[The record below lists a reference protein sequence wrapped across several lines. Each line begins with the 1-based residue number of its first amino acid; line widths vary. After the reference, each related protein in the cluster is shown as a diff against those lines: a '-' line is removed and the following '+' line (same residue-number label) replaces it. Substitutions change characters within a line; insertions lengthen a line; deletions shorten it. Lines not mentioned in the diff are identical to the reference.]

1 MALDGIRMPD
11 GCYADGTWE
20 LSVHVTDLGRDVTLR
35 VTGEIHI
42 GGVMLRLVEKL
53 DVKKDWSDHALWWEK
68 KKTWLLKTH
77 WTLDKYGIQADA
89 KLQFTP
95 QHKLLRLQLPNMK
108 YVKVKVNFSD
118 RVFKAVSD
126 ICKTFNIRHPEELSL
141 LRKPRDPSKKKKKK
155 LDDQCE
161 DDTFELEGPLITP
174 GSGTDILYIGPVK
187 EEPRERRETGRTSS
201 TAFSHCKKT
210 NREGFP
216 CTSSGFARSRRGR
229 EQAGLG
235 PSANSRLLF
244 PSLVGNI
251 YSSPGLYSKTMTPT
265 YDAHDGSPLSP
276 TSAWFG
282 DSALSEGNPGIL
294 AVSQPVTS
302 PESLAK
308 MYKPQTL
315 LDKAKINQGWLDSSR
330 SLMEQEVK
338 ENEALLLRFKYYS
351 FFDLN
356 PKLYEQSKWA
366 ILLEEIECT
375 EEEMMMFAAL
385 QYHIN
390 KLSIMSSENH
400 LNHSDKDVDEVD
412 AALSDLEITLEGGK
426 TSTILGD
433 ITSIPELADYVKV
446 FKPKKLTLKG
456 YKPYWCTFKDTSI
469 SCYKSKEESNGTP
482 AHQMNL
488 RGCEVTPDV
497 NISGQKFNIK
507 LLIPVAEGMNEIW
520 LRCDNETQY
529 ASWMAACRLASKGK
543 TMADSSYGME
553 VQNILSFLKMQ
564 HLNPDPQLIP
574 EQINT
579 DINPECLVSPRYL
592 KKYKNKQVG
601 TAGGLA
607 GLDAHPGVGWCL
619 TRRGLDVLDVLT
631 HWDARGG
638 TEGCGLDPAPGDGTQ
653 HRDSAMCCVKCTDTA
668 GNLQLEIHLKLV
680 DVYFKHILGMI
691 TARILEAHQNVAQ
704 MSLIE
709 AKMRFIQA
717 WQSLPEFG
725 ITHFNARF
733 QGGKKDELIGIAY
746 NRLIRM
752 DAGTGDAVKTWRFSN
767 MKQWNVNWEIK
778 MVTVE
783 FADEVRVSFIC
794 TEVDCKV
801 VHEFIGGYIFLS
813 TRAKDQNESL
823 DEEMFYK
830 LTSGWV

>member
-1 MALDGIRMPD
+1 MRLHPYGSGVHIHYFNERYHVTTEQRKSCGTRRPWDSARSNCNDGNQGKHRVTKRGPALSYPMWFTLVTGIVGRWRADGNQGKHRVTKRGPALSYLMFTLVTSKDIAESISDTRRNFHFFGNREIQQRKKRKIEDEDNQTEENILELDG
-11 GCYADGTWE
+11 
-20 LSVHVTDLGRDVTLR
+20 
-35 VTGEIHI
+35 
-42 GGVMLRLVEKL
+42 
-53 DVKKDWSDHALWWEK
+53 
-68 KKTWLLKTH
+68 
-77 WTLDKYGIQADA
+77 
-89 KLQFTP
+89 
-95 QHKLLRLQLPNMK
+95 
-108 YVKVKVNFSD
+108 
-118 RVFKAVSD
+118 
-126 ICKTFNIRHPEELSL
+126 
-141 LRKPRDPSKKKKKK
+141 
-155 LDDQCE
+155 
-161 DDTFELEGPLITP
+161 PLTP
-174 GSGTDILYIGPVK
+174 G
-187 EEPRERRETGRTSS
+187 TGS
-201 TAFSHCKKT
+201 
-210 NREGFP
+210 
-216 CTSSGFARSRRGR
+216 
-229 EQAGLG
+229 
-235 PSANSRLLF
+235 
-244 PSLVGNI
+244 I

-265 YDAHDGSPLSP
+265 YDSRDGSPLSP

-294 AVSQPVTS
+294 AVSQPITS
-302 PESLAK
+302 PDILAK
-308 MYKPQTL
+308 LYKPQTL

-330 SLMEQEVK
+330 SLMEQDVK
-338 ENEALLLRFKYYS
+338 ENEALLLRFKYHS

-356 PKLYEQSKWA
+356 PKYDAIRINQLFEQAKWS

-390 KLSIMSSENH
+390 KLSMMSSENH
-400 LNHSDKDVDEVD
+400 YNNSDKEVDEVD

-433 ITSIPELADYVKV
+433 ITCIPELTDNLKI

-469 SCYKSKEESNGTP
+469 SCYKSKEEANGTP

-497 NISGQKFNIK
+497 NISGQKFIIK

-520 LRCDNETQY
+520 LRCDNEKQY
-529 ASWMAACRLASKGK
+529 AHWMAACRLASKGK
-543 TMADSSYGME
+543 TMADSSYNLE

-564 HLNPDPQLIP
+564 HLNPDPQFIP
-574 EQINT
+574 DQVNS
-579 DINPECLVSPRYL
+579 DINPECVVSPRYL
-592 KKYKNKQVG
+592 KKYKNKQ
-601 TAGGLA
+601 
-607 GLDAHPGVGWCL
+607 
-619 TRRGLDVLDVLT
+619 
-631 HWDARGG
+631 
-638 TEGCGLDPAPGDGTQ
+638 
-653 HRDSAMCCVKCTDTA
+653 
-668 GNLQLEIHLKLV
+668 
-680 DVYFKHILGMI
+680 I

-725 ITHFNARF
+725 ITHFLARF
-733 QGGKKDELIGIAY
+733 QGGKKEELIGIAY

-752 DAGTGDAVKTWRFSN
+752 DANTGDAIKTWRFSN

-783 FADEVRVSFIC
+783 FADEMRLSFIC

-823 DEEMFYK
+823 DEEMFFK
-830 LTSGWV
+830 LTSGWYAA

>member
-20 LSVHVTDLGRDVTLR
+20 LSVHVTDLSRDVTLR
-35 VTGEIHI
+35 VTGEVHI
-42 GGVMLRLVEKL
+42 GGVMLKLVEKL
-53 DVKKDWSDHALWWEK
+53 D
-68 KKTWLLKTH
+68 
-77 WTLDKYGIQADA
+77 
-89 KLQFTP
+89 
-95 QHKLLRLQLPNMK
+95 
-108 YVKVKVNFSD
+108 
-118 RVFKAVSD
+118 
-126 ICKTFNIRHPEELSL
+126 IRHPEELSL
-141 LRKPRDPSKKKKKK
+141 LKKPRDPTKKKKKK
-155 LDDQCE
+155 LDDQSE
-161 DDTFELEGPLITP
+161 DEALELEGPLITP
-174 GSGTDILYIGPVK
+174 GSGTDVLYIGPLK
-187 EEPRERRETGRTSS
+187 GS
-201 TAFSHCKKT
+201 
-210 NREGFP
+210 
-216 CTSSGFARSRRGR
+216 
-229 EQAGLG
+229 
-235 PSANSRLLF
+235 
-244 PSLVGNI
+244 I

-294 AVSQPVTS
+294 AVSQPITS
-302 PESLAK
+302 PEILAK
-308 MYKPQTL
+308 MFKPQAL

-330 SLMEQEVK
+330 SLMEQDVK

-356 PKLYEQSKWA
+356 PKYDAIRINQLYEQAKWA

-390 KLSIMSSENH
+390 KLSIMTSENH
-400 LNHSDKDVDEVD
+400 LNNSDKEVDEVD

-433 ITSIPELADYVKV
+433 ITSIPELADYIKV

-456 YKPYWCTFKDTSI
+456 YKQYWCTFKDTSI
-469 SCYKSKEESNGTP
+469 SCYKSKEESTGTP

-520 LRCDNETQY
+520 LRCDNEKQY
-529 ASWMAACRLASKGK
+529 AHWMAACRLASKGK
-543 TMADSSYGME
+543 TMADSSYNLE

-574 EQINT
+574 EQITT

-592 KKYKNKQVG
+592 KKYKNKQEKG
-601 TAGGLA
+601 CKKQM
-607 GLDAHPGVGWCL
+607 PGYI
-619 TRRGLDVLDVLT
+619 
-631 HWDARGG
+631 
-638 TEGCGLDPAPGDGTQ
+638 
-653 HRDSAMCCVKCTDTA
+653 RD
-668 GNLQLEIHLKLV
+668 L
-680 DVYFKHILGMI
+680 I

-725 ITHFNARF
+725 ITHFIARF
-733 QGGKKDELIGIAY
+733 QGGKKEELIGIAY

-752 DAGTGDAVKTWRFSN
+752 DASTGDAIKTWRFSN

-783 FADEVRVSFIC
+783 FADEVRLSFIC

>member
-20 LSVHVTDLGRDVTLR
+20 LKMHVTDLHRDVSLR

-42 GGVMLRLVEKL
+42 GGVMLKLVEKL
-53 DVKKDWSDHALWWEK
+53 GAATLGYSSIRNYVSRLCNCCVPCTDVKKDWSDHALWWEK

-89 KLQFTP
+89 RLLFTP

-108 YVKVKVNFSD
+108 HMKVKVNFSD

-141 LRKPRDPSKKKKKK
+141 LRKPRDSKKKKKK
-155 LDDQCE
+155 LE
-161 DDTFELEGPLITP
+161 ETEEEALELEGPLLTP
-174 GSGTDILYIGPVK
+174 GSGSEVIYIGPVK
-187 EEPRERRETGRTSS
+187 GS
-201 TAFSHCKKT
+201 
-210 NREGFP
+210 
-216 CTSSGFARSRRGR
+216 
-229 EQAGLG
+229 
-235 PSANSRLLF
+235 
-244 PSLVGNI
+244 I

-265 YDAHDGSPLSP
+265 YDSRDGSPLSP

-282 DSALSEGNPGIL
+282 DSPLSEGNPSIL
-294 AVSQPVTS
+294 AVSQPISS
-302 PESLAK
+302 PDILVK
-308 MYKPQTL
+308 LYKPQSF

-330 SLMEQEVK
+330 SLMEQDVK
-338 ENEALLLRFKYYS
+338 ENDVLLLRFKYHS

-356 PKLYEQSKWA
+356 PKYDAIRVNQLYEQAKWA

-390 KLSIMSSENH
+390 KLSIMSSDNH
-400 LNHSDKDVDEVD
+400 MNNSEKEVDEVD

-426 TSTILGD
+426 TSNTLVLMSKMFYSTLVLGD
-433 ITSIPELADYVKV
+433 ITSIPELADYIKV

-456 YKPYWCTFKDTSI
+456 YKQYWCTFKDITI
-469 SCYKSKEESNGTP
+469 SCYKSREEAHGTP

-488 RGCEVTPDV
+488 RGKSIPDTFSGSSNFLQFPFVGCEVTPDV

-507 LLIPVAEGMNEIW
+507 LLIPVADGMNEIW
-520 LRCDNETQY
+520 LRCDTAKIPYHHITVTWGGKKEKQY
-529 ASWMAACRLASKGK
+529 AHWMAACRLASKGK
-543 TMADSSYGME
+543 TMADSSYNLE

-564 HLNPDPQLIP
+564 HMNPDPQFIAEP
-574 EQINT
+574 INT
-579 DINPECLVSPRYL
+579 DVNPECLVSPRYL
-592 KKYKNKQVG
+592 KKYKNKQ
-601 TAGGLA
+601 
-607 GLDAHPGVGWCL
+607 PGYV
-619 TRRGLDVLDVLT
+619 
-631 HWDARGG
+631 
-638 TEGCGLDPAPGDGTQ
+638 
-653 HRDSAMCCVKCTDTA
+653 RD
-668 GNLQLEIHLKLV
+668 L
-680 DVYFKHILGMI
+680 I

-725 ITHFNARF
+725 ITHFLARF
-733 QGGKKDELIGIAY
+733 HGGKKDELIGITY

-752 DAGTGDAVKTWRFSN
+752 DASTGDAIKTWRFSN

-783 FADEVRVSFIC
+783 FADEPSLSFVC
-794 TEVDCKV
+794 AEVDCKV

>member
-20 LSVHVTDLGRDVTLR
+20 LKMHVTDLNRDVSLR

-42 GGVMLRLVEKL
+42 GGVMLKLVEKL

-89 KLQFTP
+89 RLLFTP

-108 YVKVKVNFSD
+108 HMRVKVNFSD

-141 LRKPRDPSKKKKKK
+141 LRKPRDPKKKKKK
-155 LDDQCE
+155 LE
-161 DDTFELEGPLITP
+161 EAEEEALELEGPLLTP
-174 GSGTDILYIGPVK
+174 GSG
-187 EEPRERRETGRTSS
+187 S
-201 TAFSHCKKT
+201 
-210 NREGFP
+210 
-216 CTSSGFARSRRGR
+216 
-229 EQAGLG
+229 
-235 PSANSRLLF
+235 
-244 PSLVGNI
+244 I

-265 YDAHDGSPLSP
+265 YDSRDGSPLSP

-282 DSALSEGNPGIL
+282 DSPLSEGNPSIL
-294 AVSQPVTS
+294 AVSQPITS
-302 PESLAK
+302 PDILVK
-308 MYKPQTL
+308 MYKPQSL

-330 SLMEQEVK
+330 SLMEQDVK
-338 ENEALLLRFKYYS
+338 ENEVLLLRFKYHS

-356 PKLYEQSKWA
+356 PKYDAIRVNQLYEQAKWA

-400 LNHSDKDVDEVD
+400 MNNSEKEIDEVD

-426 TSTILGD
+426 TSNTLGD

-446 FKPKKLTLKG
+446 TARHRHCLFT
-456 YKPYWCTFKDTSI
+456 TSALHLI
-469 SCYKSKEESNGTP
+469 CCFST
-482 AHQMNL
+482 
-488 RGCEVTPDV
+488 GCEVTPDV

-507 LLIPVAEGMNEIW
+507 LLIPVADGMNEIW
-520 LRCDNETQY
+520 LRCDTEKQY
-529 ASWMAACRLASKGK
+529 AQWMAACRLASKGK
-543 TMADSSYGME
+543 TMADSSYSLE

-564 HLNPDPQLIP
+564 HMNPDPQIIEP
-574 EQINT
+574 ITT

-592 KKYKNKQVG
+592 KKYKNKQI
-601 TAGGLA
+601 
-607 GLDAHPGVGWCL
+607 
-619 TRRGLDVLDVLT
+619 
-631 HWDARGG
+631 
-638 TEGCGLDPAPGDGTQ
+638 
-653 HRDSAMCCVKCTDTA
+653 S
-668 GNLQLEIHLKLV
+668 
-680 DVYFKHILGMI
+680 
-691 TARILEAHQNVAQ
+691 ARILEAHQNVAQ

-725 ITHFNARF
+725 MTHFLAKF
-733 QGGKKDELIGIAY
+733 QGGKKDELIGITY

-752 DAGTGDAVKTWRFSN
+752 DAGTGDAIKTWRFSN

-783 FADEVRVSFIC
+783 FADEPSLAFIC
-794 TEVDCKV
+794 AEVDCKV

-830 LTSGWV
+830 LTSGWI

>member
-20 LSVHVTDLGRDVTLR
+20 LKMHVTDLKRDVSLR

-42 GGVMLRLVEKL
+42 GGVMLKLVEKL

-89 KLQFTP
+89 RLLFTP

-108 YVKVKVNFSD
+108 HMKVKVNFSD

-141 LRKPRDPSKKKKKK
+141 LRKPRDPKKKKKK
-155 LDDQCE
+155 LEEAEE
-161 DDTFELEGPLITP
+161 DDLELEGPLLTP
-174 GSGTDILYIGPVK
+174 GSG
-187 EEPRERRETGRTSS
+187 S
-201 TAFSHCKKT
+201 
-210 NREGFP
+210 
-216 CTSSGFARSRRGR
+216 
-229 EQAGLG
+229 
-235 PSANSRLLF
+235 
-244 PSLVGNI
+244 I

-265 YDAHDGSPLSP
+265 YDSRDGSPLSP
-276 TSAWFG
+276 TTAWFG
-282 DSALSEGNPGIL
+282 DSPLSEGNPSIL
-294 AVSQPVTS
+294 AVSQPISS
-302 PESLAK
+302 PDILVK
-308 MYKPQTL
+308 LYKPQSL

-330 SLMEQEVK
+330 SLMEQDVK
-338 ENEALLLRFKYYS
+338 ENEVLLLRFKYHS

-356 PKLYEQSKWA
+356 PKYDAIRVNQLYEQSKWA

-390 KLSIMSSENH
+390 KLSIMSSDHHMNNSE
-400 LNHSDKDVDEVD
+400 KEVDEVD

-426 TSTILGD
+426 TSNTLGD
-433 ITSIPELADYVKV
+433 ITSIPELADYSYMTPQGHIMGVN
-446 FKPKKLTLKG
+446 FDLFLRSSFWL
-456 YKPYWCTFKDTSI
+456 PYI
-469 SCYKSKEESNGTP
+469 
-482 AHQMNL
+482 
-488 RGCEVTPDV
+488 GCEVTPDV

-507 LLIPVAEGMNEIW
+507 LLIPVADGMNEIW
-520 LRCDNETQY
+520 LRCDMEKQY
-529 ASWMAACRLASKGK
+529 AHWMAACRLASKGK
-543 TMADSSYGME
+543 TMADSSYNLE

-564 HLNPDPQLIP
+564 HMNPDPQFIEP
-574 EQINT
+574 ITT

-592 KKYKNKQVG
+592 KKYKNKQI
-601 TAGGLA
+601 
-607 GLDAHPGVGWCL
+607 
-619 TRRGLDVLDVLT
+619 
-631 HWDARGG
+631 
-638 TEGCGLDPAPGDGTQ
+638 
-653 HRDSAMCCVKCTDTA
+653 S
-668 GNLQLEIHLKLV
+668 
-680 DVYFKHILGMI
+680 
-691 TARILEAHQNVAQ
+691 ARILEAHQNVAQ

-709 AKMRFIQA
+709 AKVRFIQA

-725 ITHFNARF
+725 MTHFLAKF
-733 QGGKKDELIGIAY
+733 QGGKREELIGITY
-746 NRLIRM
+746 NRMIRM
-752 DAGTGDAVKTWRFSN
+752 DASTGDAIKTWRFSN

-783 FADEVRVSFIC
+783 FADEPSLSFIC
-794 TEVDCKV
+794 AEVDCKV

>member
-1 MALDGIRMPD
+1 PTSGSL
-11 GCYADGTWE
+11 
-20 LSVHVTDLGRDVTLR
+20 LN
-35 VTGEIHI
+35 
-42 GGVMLRLVEKL
+42 
-53 DVKKDWSDHALWWEK
+53 VKKDWSDHALWWEK
-68 KKTWLLKTH
+68 KRTWLLKTH

-141 LRKPRDPSKKKKKK
+141 LKKPRDPTKKKKKK
-155 LDDQCE
+155 LDDQSE
-161 DDTFELEGPLITP
+161 DEALELEGPLITP
-174 GSGTDILYIGPVK
+174 GSG
-187 EEPRERRETGRTSS
+187 ETLWEYFINFALRCS
-201 TAFSHCKKT
+201 TAFV
-210 NREGFP
+210 NL
-216 CTSSGFARSRRGR
+216 SR
-229 EQAGLG
+229 
-235 PSANSRLLF
+235 
-244 PSLVGNI
+244 
-251 YSSPGLYSKTMTPT
+251 
-265 YDAHDGSPLSP
+265 
-276 TSAWFG
+276 
-282 DSALSEGNPGIL
+282 
-294 AVSQPVTS
+294 
-302 PESLAK
+302 
-308 MYKPQTL
+308 
-315 LDKAKINQGWLDSSR
+315 WLDSSR
-330 SLMEQEVK
+330 SLMEQDVK

-356 PKLYEQSKWA
+356 PKYDAIRINQLYEQAKWA

-390 KLSIMSSENH
+390 KLSIMTSENH
-400 LNHSDKDVDEVD
+400 LNNSDKEVDEVD

-433 ITSIPELADYVKV
+433 ITSIPELADYIKV

-456 YKPYWCTFKDTSI
+456 YKQYWCTFKDTSI
-469 SCYKSKEESNGTP
+469 SCYKSKEESSGTP

-520 LRCDNETQY
+520 LRCDNEKQY
-529 ASWMAACRLASKGK
+529 AHWMAACRLASKGK
-543 TMADSSYGME
+543 TMADSSYNLE

-574 EQINT
+574 EQITT

-592 KKYKNKQVG
+592 KKYKNKQ
-601 TAGGLA
+601 
-607 GLDAHPGVGWCL
+607 
-619 TRRGLDVLDVLT
+619 
-631 HWDARGG
+631 
-638 TEGCGLDPAPGDGTQ
+638 
-653 HRDSAMCCVKCTDTA
+653 
-668 GNLQLEIHLKLV
+668 
-680 DVYFKHILGMI
+680 I

-725 ITHFNARF
+725 ITHFIARF
-733 QGGKKDELIGIAY
+733 QGGKKEELIGIAY

-752 DAGTGDAVKTWRFSN
+752 DASTGDAIKTWRFSN

-783 FADEVRVSFIC
+783 FADEVRLSFIC

>member
-20 LSVHVTDLGRDVTLR
+20 LKMHVTDLNRDVSLR
-35 VTGEIHI
+35 VTGEIHV
-42 GGVMLRLVEKL
+42 GGVMLKLVEKL

-89 KLQFTP
+89 RLLFTP

-108 YVKVKVNFSD
+108 HMKVKVNFSD

-141 LRKPRDPSKKKKKK
+141 LRKPRDPKKKKKK
-155 LDDQCE
+155 LEEVEE
-161 DDTFELEGPLITP
+161 DDLELEGPLLTP
-174 GSGTDILYIGPVK
+174 GSGELFSSRQKSRGQLTDV
-187 EEPRERRETGRTSS
+187 E
-201 TAFSHCKKT
+201 
-210 NREGFP
+210 
-216 CTSSGFARSRRGR
+216 
-229 EQAGLG
+229 
-235 PSANSRLLF
+235 LF
-244 PSLVGNI
+244 FLMRHVFMI
-251 YSSPGLYSKTMTPT
+251 
-265 YDAHDGSPLSP
+265 HR
-276 TSAWFG
+276 
-282 DSALSEGNPGIL
+282 
-294 AVSQPVTS
+294 
-302 PESLAK
+302 
-308 MYKPQTL
+308 
-315 LDKAKINQGWLDSSR
+315 WLDSSR
-330 SLMEQEVK
+330 SLMEQDVK
-338 ENEALLLRFKYYS
+338 ENEVLLLRFKYHS

-356 PKLYEQSKWA
+356 PKYDAIRVNQLYEQAKWA

-390 KLSIMSSENH
+390 KLSIMSSDNH
-400 LNHSDKDVDEVD
+400 MNNSEKEVDEVD

-426 TSTILGD
+426 TSNTLGD

-456 YKPYWCTFKDTSI
+456 YKQYWCTFKDITI
-469 SCYKSKEESNGTP
+469 SCYKSKEEAHGTP

-507 LLIPVAEGMNEIW
+507 LLIPVADGMNEIW
-520 LRCDNETQY
+520 LRCDTEKQY
-529 ASWMAACRLASKGK
+529 AQWMAACRLASKGK
-543 TMADSSYGME
+543 TMADSSYNLE

-564 HLNPDPQLIP
+564 HMNPDPQFI
-574 EQINT
+574 EAIST

-592 KKYKNKQVG
+592 KKYRNKQV
-601 TAGGLA
+601 T
-607 GLDAHPGVGWCL
+607 
-619 TRRGLDVLDVLT
+619 
-631 HWDARGG
+631 
-638 TEGCGLDPAPGDGTQ
+638 
-653 HRDSAMCCVKCTDTA
+653 
-668 GNLQLEIHLKLV
+668 
-680 DVYFKHILGMI
+680 
-691 TARILEAHQNVAQ
+691 RILEAHQNVAQ

-725 ITHFNARF
+725 ITHFLAKF
-733 QGGKKDELIGIAY
+733 QGGKREELIGITY

-752 DAGTGDAVKTWRFSN
+752 DAGTGDAIKTWRFSN

-783 FADEVRVSFIC
+783 FADEPSLSFIC
-794 TEVDCKV
+794 AEVDCKV

>member
-20 LSVHVTDLGRDVTLR
+20 LKMHVTDLHRDVSLR

-42 GGVMLRLVEKL
+42 GGVMLKLVEKL

-89 KLQFTP
+89 RLLFTP

-108 YVKVKVNFSD
+108 HMKVKVNFSD

-126 ICKTFNIRHPEELSL
+126 ICKTFSKSPVILSTL
-141 LRKPRDPSKKKKKK
+141 NNAP
-155 LDDQCE
+155 
-161 DDTFELEGPLITP
+161 
-174 GSGTDILYIGPVK
+174 ILPMV
-187 EEPRERRETGRTSS
+187 
-201 TAFSHCKKT
+201 
-210 NREGFP
+210 
-216 CTSSGFARSRRGR
+216 
-229 EQAGLG
+229 L
-235 PSANSRLLF
+235 
-244 PSLVGNI
+244 
-251 YSSPGLYSKTMTPT
+251 YSSVPQLVACGPPKFSDP
-265 YDAHDGSPLSP
+265 
-276 TSAWFG
+276 
-282 DSALSEGNPGIL
+282 LSEGNPSIL
-294 AVSQPVTS
+294 AVSQPISS
-302 PESLAK
+302 PDILAK
-308 MYKPQTL
+308 LYKSQSL

-330 SLMEQEVK
+330 SLMEQDVK
-338 ENEALLLRFKYYS
+338 ENEVLLLRFKYHS

-356 PKLYEQSKWA
+356 PKYDAIRVNQLYEQAKWA

-390 KLSIMSSENH
+390 KLSIMSSGNH
-400 LNHSDKDVDEVD
+400 MNNSEKEVDEVD

-426 TSTILGD
+426 TSNTLGD

-456 YKPYWCTFKDTSI
+456 YKQYWCTFKDITI
-469 SCYKSKEESNGTP
+469 SCYKSKEEAHGTP
-482 AHQMNL
+482 SLQMNL

-497 NISGQKFNIK
+497 NISSQKFNIK
-507 LLIPVAEGMNEIW
+507 LLIPVADGMNEIW
-520 LRCDNETQY
+520 LRCDAEKPY
-529 ASWMAACRLASKGK
+529 AHWMAACRLASKGK
-543 TMADSSYGME
+543 TMADSSYSLE

-564 HLNPDPQLIP
+564 HMNPDPPFIAEP
-574 EQINT
+574 AVTN
-579 DINPECLVSPRYL
+579 DINSECLVSPRYL
-592 KKYKNKQVG
+592 KKYKNKQI
-601 TAGGLA
+601 
-607 GLDAHPGVGWCL
+607 
-619 TRRGLDVLDVLT
+619 
-631 HWDARGG
+631 
-638 TEGCGLDPAPGDGTQ
+638 
-653 HRDSAMCCVKCTDTA
+653 S
-668 GNLQLEIHLKLV
+668 
-680 DVYFKHILGMI
+680 
-691 TARILEAHQNVAQ
+691 ARILEAHQNVAQ

-725 ITHFNARF
+725 ITHFLAKF
-733 QGGKKDELIGIAY
+733 QGGKRDELIGITY

-752 DAGTGDAVKTWRFSN
+752 DASTGDAIKTWRFAN

-783 FADEVRVSFIC
+783 FADEPSLAFIC
-794 TEVDCKV
+794 AEVDCKV

>member
-1 MALDGIRMPD
+1 MCLHA
-11 GCYADGTWE
+11 
-20 LSVHVTDLGRDVTLR
+20 
-35 VTGEIHI
+35 
-42 GGVMLRLVEKL
+42 

-89 KLQFTP
+89 RLLFTP

-108 YVKVKVNFSD
+108 HMRVKVNFSD

-141 LRKPRDPSKKKKKK
+141 LRKPRDPKKKKKK
-155 LDDQCE
+155 LE
-161 DDTFELEGPLITP
+161 EAEEEALELEGPLLTP
-174 GSGTDILYIGPVK
+174 GSGT
-187 EEPRERRETGRTSS
+187 
-201 TAFSHCKKT
+201 
-210 NREGFP
+210 
-216 CTSSGFARSRRGR
+216 
-229 EQAGLG
+229 
-235 PSANSRLLF
+235 
-244 PSLVGNI
+244 
-251 YSSPGLYSKTMTPT
+251 SPIT
-265 YDAHDGSPLSP
+265 
-276 TSAWFG
+276 
-282 DSALSEGNPGIL
+282 
-294 AVSQPVTS
+294 V
-302 PESLAK
+302 
-308 MYKPQTL
+308 
-315 LDKAKINQGWLDSSR
+315 WLDSSR
-330 SLMEQEVK
+330 SLMEQDVK
-338 ENEALLLRFKYYS
+338 ENEVLLLRFKYHS

-356 PKLYEQSKWA
+356 PKYDAIRVNQLYEQAKWA

-400 LNHSDKDVDEVD
+400 MNNSEKEIDEVD

-426 TSTILGD
+426 TSNTWSAAESRVPLML
-433 ITSIPELADYVKV
+433 SNFYLHLR
-446 FKPKKLTLKG
+446 PKKLTLKG
-456 YKPYWCTFKDTSI
+456 YKQYWCTFKDITI
-469 SCYKSKEESNGTP
+469 SCYKSREEAHLTP

-497 NISGQKFNIK
+497 NISGQKVNIK
-507 LLIPVAEGMNEIW
+507 LLIPVADGMNEIW
-520 LRCDNETQY
+520 LRCDTEKQY
-529 ASWMAACRLASKGK
+529 AQWMAACRLASKGK
-543 TMADSSYGME
+543 TMADSSYSLE

-564 HLNPDPQLIP
+564 HMNPDPQIIEP
-574 EQINT
+574 ITT

-592 KKYKNKQVG
+592 KKYKNKQI
-601 TAGGLA
+601 
-607 GLDAHPGVGWCL
+607 
-619 TRRGLDVLDVLT
+619 
-631 HWDARGG
+631 
-638 TEGCGLDPAPGDGTQ
+638 
-653 HRDSAMCCVKCTDTA
+653 S
-668 GNLQLEIHLKLV
+668 
-680 DVYFKHILGMI
+680 
-691 TARILEAHQNVAQ
+691 ARILEAHQNVAQ

-725 ITHFNARF
+725 MTHFLAKF
-733 QGGKKDELIGIAY
+733 QGGKKDELIGITY

-752 DAGTGDAVKTWRFSN
+752 DAGTGDAIKTWRFSN

-783 FADEVRVSFIC
+783 FADEPSLAFIC
-794 TEVDCKV
+794 AEVDCKV

-830 LTSGWV
+830 LTSGWI

>member
-20 LSVHVTDLGRDVTLR
+20 LSVHVTDLKCDVTLR
-35 VTGEIHI
+35 VTGEVHI
-42 GGVMLRLVEKL
+42 GGVMLKLVEKL
-53 DVKKDWSDHALWWEK
+53 D
-68 KKTWLLKTH
+68 
-77 WTLDKYGIQADA
+77 
-89 KLQFTP
+89 
-95 QHKLLRLQLPNMK
+95 
-108 YVKVKVNFSD
+108 
-118 RVFKAVSD
+118 
-126 ICKTFNIRHPEELSL
+126 IRHPEELSL
-141 LRKPRDPSKKKKKK
+141 LKKPRDPTKKKKKK
-155 LDDQCE
+155 QDDQSE
-161 DDTFELEGPLITP
+161 DEALELEGPLITP
-174 GSGTDILYIGPVK
+174 GSGPDVLYIGPLK
-187 EEPRERRETGRTSS
+187 GS
-201 TAFSHCKKT
+201 
-210 NREGFP
+210 
-216 CTSSGFARSRRGR
+216 
-229 EQAGLG
+229 
-235 PSANSRLLF
+235 
-244 PSLVGNI
+244 I

-294 AVSQPVTS
+294 AVCQPITS
-302 PESLAK
+302 PEILAK
-308 MYKPQTL
+308 MFKPQAL

-330 SLMEQEVK
+330 SLMEQDVK

-356 PKLYEQSKWA
+356 PKYDAIRINQLYEQSKWA

-385 QYHIN
+385 QYHVN

-400 LNHSDKDVDEVD
+400 LNNSEKEVDEVD

-433 ITSIPELADYVKV
+433 ITSIPELADYIKV

-456 YKPYWCTFKDTSI
+456 YKQYWCTFKDTSI
-469 SCYKSKEESNGTP
+469 SCYKSKEESSGTP

-520 LRCDNETQY
+520 LRCDNEKQY
-529 ASWMAACRLASKGK
+529 AHWMAACRLASKGK
-543 TMADSSYGME
+543 TMADSSYNLE

-574 EQINT
+574 EQITT

-592 KKYKNKQVG
+592 KKYRNKQG
-601 TAGGLA
+601 KGFKKQM
-607 GLDAHPGVGWCL
+607 PGYI
-619 TRRGLDVLDVLT
+619 
-631 HWDARGG
+631 
-638 TEGCGLDPAPGDGTQ
+638 
-653 HRDSAMCCVKCTDTA
+653 RD
-668 GNLQLEIHLKLV
+668 L
-680 DVYFKHILGMI
+680 I

-725 ITHFNARF
+725 ITHFIARF
-733 QGGKKDELIGIAY
+733 QGGKKEELIGIAY

-752 DAGTGDAVKTWRFSN
+752 DASTGDAIKTWRFSN

-783 FADEVRVSFIC
+783 FADEVRLSFVC

>member
-20 LSVHVTDLGRDVTLR
+20 LSVHVTDLNRDVTLR
-35 VTGEIHI
+35 VTGEVHI
-42 GGVMLRLVEKL
+42 GGVMLKLVEKL

-68 KKTWLLKTH
+68 KRTWLLKTH

-141 LRKPRDPSKKKKKK
+141 LKKPRDPTKKKKKK
-155 LDDQCE
+155 LDDQSE
-161 DDTFELEGPLITP
+161 DEALELEGPLITP
-174 GSGTDILYIGPVK
+174 GSVT
-187 EEPRERRETGRTSS
+187 
-201 TAFSHCKKT
+201 
-210 NREGFP
+210 
-216 CTSSGFARSRRGR
+216 
-229 EQAGLG
+229 
-235 PSANSRLLF
+235 
-244 PSLVGNI
+244 
-251 YSSPGLYSKTMTPT
+251 
-265 YDAHDGSPLSP
+265 LSC
-276 TSAWFG
+276 
-282 DSALSEGNPGIL
+282 L
-294 AVSQPVTS
+294 
-302 PESLAK
+302 
-308 MYKPQTL
+308 
-315 LDKAKINQGWLDSSR
+315 KIGWLDSSR
-330 SLMEQEVK
+330 SLMEQDVK

-356 PKLYEQSKWA
+356 PKVMYYKRIVSLLLQYDAIRINQLYEQAKWA

-390 KLSIMSSENH
+390 KLSIMTSENH
-400 LNHSDKDVDEVD
+400 LNNSDKEVDEVD

-426 TSTILGD
+426 TSTILVG
-433 ITSIPELADYVKV
+433 
-446 FKPKKLTLKG
+446 PKKLTLKG
-456 YKPYWCTFKDTSI
+456 YKQYWCTFKDTSI
-469 SCYKSKEESNGTP
+469 SCYKSKEESSGTP

-520 LRCDNETQY
+520 LRCDNEKQY
-529 ASWMAACRLASKGK
+529 AHWMAACRLASKGK
-543 TMADSSYGME
+543 TMADSSYNLE

-574 EQINT
+574 EQITT

-592 KKYKNKQVG
+592 KKYKNKQ
-601 TAGGLA
+601 
-607 GLDAHPGVGWCL
+607 
-619 TRRGLDVLDVLT
+619 
-631 HWDARGG
+631 
-638 TEGCGLDPAPGDGTQ
+638 
-653 HRDSAMCCVKCTDTA
+653 
-668 GNLQLEIHLKLV
+668 
-680 DVYFKHILGMI
+680 I

-725 ITHFNARF
+725 ITHFIARF
-733 QGGKKDELIGIAY
+733 QGGKKEELIGIAY

-752 DAGTGDAVKTWRFSN
+752 DASTGDAIKTWRFSN

-783 FADEVRVSFIC
+783 FADEVRLSFIC

>member
-1 MALDGIRMPD
+1 MCLHA
-11 GCYADGTWE
+11 
-20 LSVHVTDLGRDVTLR
+20 
-35 VTGEIHI
+35 
-42 GGVMLRLVEKL
+42 

-89 KLQFTP
+89 RLLFTP

-108 YVKVKVNFSD
+108 HMRVKVNFSD

-126 ICKTFNIRHPEELSL
+126 ICKTFNIRHPEELSV
-141 LRKPRDPSKKKKKK
+141 LRKPRDPKKKKKK
-155 LDDQCE
+155 L
-161 DDTFELEGPLITP
+161 
-174 GSGTDILYIGPVK
+174 
-187 EEPRERRETGRTSS
+187 EEAEEE
-201 TAFSHCKKT
+201 A
-210 NREGFP
+210 
-216 CTSSGFARSRRGR
+216 
-229 EQAGLG
+229 L
-235 PSANSRLLF
+235 
-244 PSLVGNI
+244 
-251 YSSPGLYSKTMTPT
+251 
-265 YDAHDGSPLSP
+265 DPLSP

-282 DSALSEGNPGIL
+282 DSPLSEGNPSIL
-294 AVSQPVTS
+294 AVSQPITS
-302 PESLAK
+302 PDILVK
-308 MYKPQTL
+308 MYKPQSL

-330 SLMEQEVK
+330 SLMEQDVK
-338 ENEALLLRFKYYS
+338 ENEVLLLRFKYHS

-356 PKLYEQSKWA
+356 PKYDAIRVNQLYEQAKWA

-390 KLSIMSSENH
+390 KLSIMSSDNH
-400 LNHSDKDVDEVD
+400 MNNSEKEIDEVD

-426 TSTILGD
+426 TSNTNFPLIFCSFLR
-433 ITSIPELADYVKV
+433 
-446 FKPKKLTLKG
+446 PKKLTLKG
-456 YKPYWCTFKDTSI
+456 YKQYWCTFKDITI
-469 SCYKSKEESNGTP
+469 SCYKSREEAHLTP

-507 LLIPVAEGMNEIW
+507 LLIPVADGMNEIW
-520 LRCDNETQY
+520 LRCDTEKQY
-529 ASWMAACRLASKGK
+529 AQWMAACRLASKGK
-543 TMADSSYGME
+543 TMADSSYSLE

-564 HLNPDPQLIP
+564 HMNPDPQIIEP
-574 EQINT
+574 ITT

-592 KKYKNKQVG
+592 KKYKNKQISG
-601 TAGGLA
+601 
-607 GLDAHPGVGWCL
+607 
-619 TRRGLDVLDVLT
+619 
-631 HWDARGG
+631 
-638 TEGCGLDPAPGDGTQ
+638 
-653 HRDSAMCCVKCTDTA
+653 
-668 GNLQLEIHLKLV
+668 
-680 DVYFKHILGMI
+680 
-691 TARILEAHQNVAQ
+691 RILEAHQNVAQ

-725 ITHFNARF
+725 MTHFLAKF
-733 QGGKKDELIGIAY
+733 QGGKKDELIGITY

-752 DAGTGDAVKTWRFSN
+752 DASTGDAIKTWRFSN

-783 FADEVRVSFIC
+783 FADEPSLAFIC
-794 TEVDCKV
+794 AEVDCKV

-830 LTSGWV
+830 LTSGWI

>member
-20 LSVHVTDLGRDVTLR
+20 LKMHVTDLNRDVSLR

-42 GGVMLRLVEKL
+42 GGVMLKLVEKL

-89 KLQFTP
+89 RLLFTP

-108 YVKVKVNFSD
+108 HMRVKVNFSD

-141 LRKPRDPSKKKKKK
+141 LRKPRDPKKKKKK
-155 LDDQCE
+155 LE
-161 DDTFELEGPLITP
+161 EAEEEALELEGPLLTP
-174 GSGTDILYIGPVK
+174 GSVSEILYIGPVK
-187 EEPRERRETGRTSS
+187 GK
-201 TAFSHCKKT
+201 AHC
-210 NREGFP
+210 F
-216 CTSSGFARSRRGR
+216 SGF
-229 EQAGLG
+229 LHCF
-235 PSANSRLLF
+235 LHF
-244 PSLVGNI
+244 
-251 YSSPGLYSKTMTPT
+251 
-265 YDAHDGSPLSP
+265 LSP
-276 TSAWFG
+276 QLEHQVNLG
-282 DSALSEGNPGIL
+282 GYRDL
-294 AVSQPVTS
+294 ACVST
-302 PESLAK
+302 
-308 MYKPQTL
+308 
-315 LDKAKINQGWLDSSR
+315 N
-330 SLMEQEVK
+330 
-338 ENEALLLRFKYYS
+338 
-351 FFDLN
+351 
-356 PKLYEQSKWA
+356 
-366 ILLEEIECT
+366 
-375 EEEMMMFAAL
+375 
-385 QYHIN
+385 YHIN
-390 KLSIMSSENH
+390 KLSIMSSDNH
-400 LNHSDKDVDEVD
+400 MNNSEKEVDEVD

-426 TSTILGD
+426 TSNTLGD

-456 YKPYWCTFKDTSI
+456 YKQYWCTFKDITI
-469 SCYKSKEESNGTP
+469 SCYKSREEAHGTP

-507 LLIPVAEGMNEIW
+507 LLIPVADGMNEIW
-520 LRCDNETQY
+520 LRCDAEKQY
-529 ASWMAACRLASKGK
+529 AQWMAACRLASKGK
-543 TMADSSYGME
+543 TMADSSYNLE

-564 HLNPDPQLIP
+564 HMNPDPQIIEP
-574 EQINT
+574 IT
-579 DINPECLVSPRYL
+579 IDINPECLVSPRYL
-592 KKYKNKQVG
+592 KKYKNKQ
-601 TAGGLA
+601 
-607 GLDAHPGVGWCL
+607 PGFV
-619 TRRGLDVLDVLT
+619 
-631 HWDARGG
+631 
-638 TEGCGLDPAPGDGTQ
+638 
-653 HRDSAMCCVKCTDTA
+653 RDLIS
-668 GNLQLEIHLKLV
+668 
-680 DVYFKHILGMI
+680 
-691 TARILEAHQNVAQ
+691 ARILEAHQNVAQ

-725 ITHFNARF
+725 ITHFLAKF
-733 QGGKKDELIGIAY
+733 QGGKKDELIGITY

-752 DAGTGDAVKTWRFSN
+752 DASTGDAIKTWRFSN

-783 FADEVRVSFIC
+783 FADEPSLAFIC
-794 TEVDCKV
+794 AEVDCKV

>member
-1 MALDGIRMPD
+1 
-11 GCYADGTWE
+11 
-20 LSVHVTDLGRDVTLR
+20 
-35 VTGEIHI
+35 
-42 GGVMLRLVEKL
+42 MLKLVEKL

-89 KLQFTP
+89 RLLFTP

-108 YVKVKVNFSD
+108 HMKVKVNFSD

-141 LRKPRDPSKKKKKK
+141 LRKPRDPKKKKKK
-155 LDDQCE
+155 L
-161 DDTFELEGPLITP
+161 
-174 GSGTDILYIGPVK
+174 
-187 EEPRERRETGRTSS
+187 EE
-201 TAFSHCKKT
+201 
-210 NREGFP
+210 
-216 CTSSGFARSRRGR
+216 
-229 EQAGLG
+229 
-235 PSANSRLLF
+235 
-244 PSLVGNI
+244 
-251 YSSPGLYSKTMTPT
+251 TMTPT
-265 YDAHDGSPLSP
+265 YDSRDGSPLSP
-276 TSAWFG
+276 TTAWFG
-282 DSALSEGNPGIL
+282 DSPLSEGNPSIL
-294 AVSQPVTS
+294 AVSQPISS
-302 PESLAK
+302 PDILVK
-308 MYKPQTL
+308 LYKPQSL

-330 SLMEQEVK
+330 SLMEQDVK
-338 ENEALLLRFKYYS
+338 ENEVLLLRFKYHS

-356 PKLYEQSKWA
+356 PKYDAIRVNQLYEQAKWA

-390 KLSIMSSENH
+390 KLSIMSSDNH
-400 LNHSDKDVDEVD
+400 MNNSEKEVDEVD
-412 AALSDLEITLEGGK
+412 AALSDLEITLEGVSLKDFFLFICLSFGLN
-426 TSTILGD
+426 SDMCPICLV
-433 ITSIPELADYVKV
+433 SR
-446 FKPKKLTLKG
+446 PKKLTLKG
-456 YKPYWCTFKDTSI
+456 YKQYWCTFKDITI
-469 SCYKSKEESNGTP
+469 SCYKSKEESHGTP

-507 LLIPVAEGMNEIW
+507 LLIPVADGMNEIW
-520 LRCDNETQY
+520 LRCDTEKQY
-529 ASWMAACRLASKGK
+529 AHWMAACRLASKGK
-543 TMADSSYGME
+543 TMADSSYNLE

-564 HLNPDPQLIP
+564 HMNPDPQFIEP
-574 EQINT
+574 ITT

-592 KKYKNKQVG
+592 KKYKNKQI
-601 TAGGLA
+601 
-607 GLDAHPGVGWCL
+607 
-619 TRRGLDVLDVLT
+619 
-631 HWDARGG
+631 
-638 TEGCGLDPAPGDGTQ
+638 
-653 HRDSAMCCVKCTDTA
+653 S
-668 GNLQLEIHLKLV
+668 
-680 DVYFKHILGMI
+680 
-691 TARILEAHQNVAQ
+691 ARILEAHQNVAQ

-725 ITHFNARF
+725 ITHFLARF
-733 QGGKKDELIGIAY
+733 QGVKREELIGITY

-752 DAGTGDAVKTWRFSN
+752 DASTGDAIKTWRFSN

-783 FADEVRVSFIC
+783 FADEPSLSFVC
-794 TEVDCKV
+794 AEVDCKV

>member
-20 LSVHVTDLGRDVTLR
+20 LNVLVTDLNRDVSLR
-35 VTGEIHI
+35 VTGEVHI
-42 GGVMLRLVEKL
+42 GGVMLKLVEKL
-53 DVKKDWSDHALWWEK
+53 DVKKDWSDHALWWDK

-77 WTLDKYGIQADA
+77 WTLDKYGVQADA
-89 KLQFTP
+89 KLMFTP
-95 QHKLLRLQLPNMK
+95 QHKVLRLQLPNMK
-108 YVKVKVNFSD
+108 TVKVKVNFSD

-126 ICKTFNIRHPEELSL
+126 ISKTFNIRHPEELSL
-141 LRKPRDPSKKKKKK
+141 LRKPKDPTKKKKRKTEEK
-155 LDDQCE
+155 DQGE
-161 DDTFELEGPLITP
+161 DETLELEGPLITP
-174 GSGTDILYIGPVK
+174 GSG
-187 EEPRERRETGRTSS
+187 S
-201 TAFSHCKKT
+201 
-210 NREGFP
+210 
-216 CTSSGFARSRRGR
+216 
-229 EQAGLG
+229 
-235 PSANSRLLF
+235 
-244 PSLVGNI
+244 I

-265 YDAHDGSPLSP
+265 YDSRDGSPLSP

-282 DSALSEGNPGIL
+282 DSPLSEGNPSVL
-294 AVSQPVTS
+294 AVSQPITS
-302 PESLAK
+302 PDILAQLF
-308 MYKPQTL
+308 KPQSL
-315 LDKAKINQGWLDSSR
+315 LDKAKMNKGWLDSSR
-330 SLMEQEVK
+330 SLMEQDVK
-338 ENEALLLRFKYYS
+338 DNDVLMLRFKYYS

-356 PKLYEQSKWA
+356 PKYDAVRINQLFEQAKWC

-400 LNHSDKDVDEVD
+400 MNNSDKEVDEVD

-433 ITSIPELADYVKV
+433 ITSIPELADHIKV

-469 SCYKSKEESNGTP
+469 SCYKSKDESHGPP

-520 LRCDNETQY
+520 LRCDNEKQY
-529 ASWMAACRLASKGK
+529 AQWMAACRLASKGK
-543 TMADSSYGME
+543 TMADSSYNLE

-564 HLNPDPQLIP
+564 HLNPDPQVIP
-574 EQINT
+574 DQNSI

-592 KKYKNKQVG
+592 KKYKNKQI
-601 TAGGLA
+601 
-607 GLDAHPGVGWCL
+607 
-619 TRRGLDVLDVLT
+619 
-631 HWDARGG
+631 
-638 TEGCGLDPAPGDGTQ
+638 
-653 HRDSAMCCVKCTDTA
+653 S
-668 GNLQLEIHLKLV
+668 
-680 DVYFKHILGMI
+680 
-691 TARILEAHQNVAQ
+691 ARILEAHQNVAQ

-725 ITHFNARF
+725 ITHFIARF
-733 QGGKKDELIGIAY
+733 QGSKKDDLIGIAY

-752 DAGTGDAVKTWRFSN
+752 DSSTGDAIKTWRFSN

-783 FADEVRVSFIC
+783 FADDIRLSFIC
-794 TEVDCKV
+794 GDIDCKI

-823 DEEMFYK
+823 DEDMFFK
-830 LTSGWV
+830 LTSGWM

>member
-20 LSVHVTDLGRDVTLR
+20 LKMHVTDLHRDVSLR

-42 GGVMLRLVEKL
+42 GGVMLKLVEKL

-68 KKTWLLKTH
+68 KKMWLLKTH

-89 KLQFTP
+89 RLLFTP

-108 YVKVKVNFSD
+108 HMKVKVNFSD

-126 ICKTFNIRHPEELSL
+126 ICKTFNIRHPEEASL
-141 LRKPRDPSKKKKKK
+141 LRKPRDPKKKKKK
-155 LDDQCE
+155 LE
-161 DDTFELEGPLITP
+161 EAEEAALELEGPLLTP
-174 GSGTDILYIGPVK
+174 GSG
-187 EEPRERRETGRTSS
+187 S
-201 TAFSHCKKT
+201 
-210 NREGFP
+210 
-216 CTSSGFARSRRGR
+216 
-229 EQAGLG
+229 
-235 PSANSRLLF
+235 
-244 PSLVGNI
+244 I

-265 YDAHDGSPLSP
+265 YDSRDGSPLSP
-276 TSAWFG
+276 TTAWFG
-282 DSALSEGNPGIL
+282 DSPLSEGNPSIL
-294 AVSQPVTS
+294 AVSQPISS
-302 PESLAK
+302 PDILAK
-308 MYKPQTL
+308 LYKSQSL

-330 SLMEQEVK
+330 SLMEQDVK
-338 ENEALLLRFKYYS
+338 ENEVLLLRFKYHS

-356 PKLYEQSKWA
+356 PKYDAIRVNQLYEQAKWA

-390 KLSIMSSENH
+390 KLSIMSSGNH
-400 LNHSDKDVDEVD
+400 MNNSEKEVDEVD

-426 TSTILGD
+426 TSNTLGD
-433 ITSIPELADYVKV
+433 ITSIPELADYVKLLYDLSGCDPQWYVMDGFDPLPYPSSELFLV
-446 FKPKKLTLKG
+446 FV
-456 YKPYWCTFKDTSI
+456 
-469 SCYKSKEESNGTP
+469 
-482 AHQMNL
+482 
-488 RGCEVTPDV
+488 GCEVTPDV
-497 NISGQKFNIK
+497 NISSQKFNIK
-507 LLIPVAEGMNEIW
+507 LLIPVADGMNEIW
-520 LRCDNETQY
+520 LRCDAEKPY
-529 ASWMAACRLASKGK
+529 AHWMAACRLASKGK
-543 TMADSSYGME
+543 TMADSSYNLE

-564 HLNPDPQLIP
+564 HMNPDPQFIAEP
-574 EQINT
+574 AVTN
-579 DINPECLVSPRYL
+579 DINSECLVSPRYL
-592 KKYKNKQVG
+592 KKYKNKQI
-601 TAGGLA
+601 
-607 GLDAHPGVGWCL
+607 
-619 TRRGLDVLDVLT
+619 
-631 HWDARGG
+631 
-638 TEGCGLDPAPGDGTQ
+638 
-653 HRDSAMCCVKCTDTA
+653 S
-668 GNLQLEIHLKLV
+668 
-680 DVYFKHILGMI
+680 
-691 TARILEAHQNVAQ
+691 ARILEAHQNVAQ

-725 ITHFNARF
+725 ITHFLAKF
-733 QGGKKDELIGIAY
+733 QGGKRDELIGITY

-752 DAGTGDAVKTWRFSN
+752 DASTGDAIKTWRFAN

-783 FADEVRVSFIC
+783 FADEPSLAFIC
-794 TEVDCKV
+794 AEVDCKV

>member
-20 LSVHVTDLGRDVTLR
+20 LSVHVTDLNRDVTLR
-35 VTGEIHI
+35 VTGEVHI
-42 GGVMLRLVEKL
+42 GGVMLKLVEKL

-68 KKTWLLKTH
+68 KRTWLLKTH

-141 LRKPRDPSKKKKKK
+141 LKKPRDPTKKKKKK
-155 LDDQCE
+155 LDDQSE
-161 DDTFELEGPLITP
+161 DEALELEGPLITP
-174 GSGTDILYIGPVK
+174 GSG
-187 EEPRERRETGRTSS
+187 S
-201 TAFSHCKKT
+201 
-210 NREGFP
+210 
-216 CTSSGFARSRRGR
+216 
-229 EQAGLG
+229 
-235 PSANSRLLF
+235 
-244 PSLVGNI
+244 I

-302 PESLAK
+302 PEILAK
-308 MYKPQTL
+308 MFKPQAL
-315 LDKAKINQGWLDSSR
+315 LDKAKTNQGWLDSSR
-330 SLMEQEVK
+330 SLMEQDVK

-356 PKLYEQSKWA
+356 PKYDAIRINQLYEQAKWA
-366 ILLEEIECT
+366 LLLEEIECT

-390 KLSIMSSENH
+390 KLSIMTSENH
-400 LNHSDKDVDEVD
+400 LNNSDRDVDEVG

-426 TSTILGD
+426 ASTVL
-433 ITSIPELADYVKV
+433 VVRVV
-446 FKPKKLTLKG
+446 FVSMLFALQ
-456 YKPYWCTFKDTSI
+456 SR
-469 SCYKSKEESNGTP
+469 EESSGTP

-488 RGCEVTPDV
+488 KGCEVTPDV

-520 LRCDNETQY
+520 LRCDSEKQY
-529 ASWMAACRLASKGK
+529 AHWMAACRLASKGK
-543 TMADSSYGME
+543 TMADSSYNLE

-574 EQINT
+574 EQITT

-592 KKYKNKQVG
+592 KKYKNKQVF
-601 TAGGLA
+601 
-607 GLDAHPGVGWCL
+607 LDKKA
-619 TRRGLDVLDVLT
+619 
-631 HWDARGG
+631 
-638 TEGCGLDPAPGDGTQ
+638 Q
-653 HRDSAMCCVKCTDTA
+653 SALPKVS
-668 GNLQLEIHLKLV
+668 LKLV
-680 DVYFKHILGMI
+680 NTMLCAKD
-691 TARILEAHQNVAQ
+691 
-704 MSLIE
+704 SL
-709 AKMRFIQA
+709 
-717 WQSLPEFG
+717 
-725 ITHFNARF
+725 F
-733 QGGKKDELIGIAY
+733 QGGKREELIGIAY

-752 DAGTGDAVKTWRFSN
+752 DASTGDAIKTWRFSN

-783 FADEVRVSFIC
+783 FADEVRLSFIC

>member
-1 MALDGIRMPD
+1 VTQSATVRGGPRRGPRFLNV
-11 GCYADGTWE
+11 
-20 LSVHVTDLGRDVTLR
+20 LVTDMSRDVSLR
-35 VTGEIHI
+35 VTGDVHI
-42 GGVMLRLVEKL
+42 GGVMLKLVEKL

-77 WTLDKYGIQADA
+77 WTLDKYGVQADA
-89 KLQFTP
+89 KLMYTP
-95 QHKLLRLQLPNMK
+95 QHKVLRLQLPNMK
-108 YVKVKVNFSD
+108 SVKVKVNFSD

-141 LRKPRDPSKKKKKK
+141 LRKPKDPTKKKKRKP
-155 LDDQCE
+155 DDKDQF
-161 DDTFELEGPLITP
+161 DDEAQELEGPLITP
-174 GSGTDILYIGPVK
+174 GSGI
-187 EEPRERRETGRTSS
+187 
-201 TAFSHCKKT
+201 
-210 NREGFP
+210 
-216 CTSSGFARSRRGR
+216 
-229 EQAGLG
+229 
-235 PSANSRLLF
+235 
-244 PSLVGNI
+244 
-251 YSSPGLYSKTMTPT
+251 PGLYSKTMTPT
-265 YDAHDGSPLSP
+265 YDSRDGSPLSP

-282 DSALSEGNPGIL
+282 DSPLSEGNPSVL

-302 PESLAK
+302 PDILAQLF
-308 MYKPQTL
+308 KPQTL
-315 LDKAKINQGWLDSSR
+315 LDKAKTNKGWMDSSR
-330 SLMEQEVK
+330 SLMEQDVK
-338 ENEALLLRFKYYS
+338 DNEALLLRFKYYS

-356 PKLYEQSKWA
+356 PKYDAVRINQLFEQAKWA

-400 LNHSDKDVDEVD
+400 MNNSEKEVDEVD

-433 ITSIPELADYVKV
+433 ITSIPELADYIKV

-456 YKPYWCTFKDTSI
+456 YKQYWCTFKDTSI
-469 SCYKSKEESNGTP
+469 SCYKSKDESHGPP

-520 LRCDNETQY
+520 LRCDNEKQY
-529 ASWMAACRLASKGK
+529 AQWMAACRLASKGK
-543 TMADSSYGME
+543 TMADSSYSLE

-564 HLNPDPQLIP
+564 HLNPDPQLITD
-574 EQINT
+574 QNSI

-592 KKYKNKQVG
+592 KKYKNKQI
-601 TAGGLA
+601 
-607 GLDAHPGVGWCL
+607 
-619 TRRGLDVLDVLT
+619 
-631 HWDARGG
+631 
-638 TEGCGLDPAPGDGTQ
+638 
-653 HRDSAMCCVKCTDTA
+653 S
-668 GNLQLEIHLKLV
+668 
-680 DVYFKHILGMI
+680 
-691 TARILEAHQNVAQ
+691 ARILEAHQNVAQ

-725 ITHFNARF
+725 ITHFIARF
-733 QGGKKDELIGIAY
+733 QGSKKDDLIGIAY

-752 DAGTGDAVKTWRFSN
+752 DSSTGDAIKTWRFSN

-783 FADEVRVSFIC
+783 FADEVRLSFIC
-794 TEVDCKV
+794 GDIDCKV

-823 DEEMFYK
+823 DEDMFFK
-830 LTSGWV
+830 LTSGWM

>member
-20 LSVHVTDLGRDVTLR
+20 LSVHVTDLNRDVTLR
-35 VTGEIHI
+35 VTGEVHI
-42 GGVMLRLVEKL
+42 GGVMLKLVEKL
-53 DVKKDWSDHALWWEK
+53 D
-68 KKTWLLKTH
+68 
-77 WTLDKYGIQADA
+77 
-89 KLQFTP
+89 
-95 QHKLLRLQLPNMK
+95 
-108 YVKVKVNFSD
+108 
-118 RVFKAVSD
+118 
-126 ICKTFNIRHPEELSL
+126 IRHPEELSL
-141 LRKPRDPSKKKKKK
+141 LKKPRDPTKKKKKK
-155 LDDQCE
+155 LDDQSE
-161 DDTFELEGPLITP
+161 DEALELEGPLITP
-174 GSGTDILYIGPVK
+174 GSGTDVLYIGPLK
-187 EEPRERRETGRTSS
+187 GS
-201 TAFSHCKKT
+201 
-210 NREGFP
+210 
-216 CTSSGFARSRRGR
+216 
-229 EQAGLG
+229 
-235 PSANSRLLF
+235 
-244 PSLVGNI
+244 I

-294 AVSQPVTS
+294 AVSQPITS
-302 PESLAK
+302 PEILAK
-308 MYKPQTL
+308 MFKPQAL

-330 SLMEQEVK
+330 SLMEQDVK

-356 PKLYEQSKWA
+356 PKYDAIRINQLYEQAKWA

-390 KLSIMSSENH
+390 KLSIMTSENH
-400 LNHSDKDVDEVD
+400 LNNSDKEVDEVD

-433 ITSIPELADYVKV
+433 ITSIPELADYIKV

-456 YKPYWCTFKDTSI
+456 YKQYWCTFKDTSI
-469 SCYKSKEESNGTP
+469 SCYKSREEASGTP

-520 LRCDNETQY
+520 LRCDNEKQY
-529 ASWMAACRLASKGK
+529 AHWMAACRLASKGK
-543 TMADSSYGME
+543 TMADSSYNLE

-574 EQINT
+574 EQITT

-592 KKYKNKQVG
+592 KKYKNKQDKG
-601 TAGGLA
+601 CKKQM
-607 GLDAHPGVGWCL
+607 PGYI
-619 TRRGLDVLDVLT
+619 
-631 HWDARGG
+631 
-638 TEGCGLDPAPGDGTQ
+638 
-653 HRDSAMCCVKCTDTA
+653 RD
-668 GNLQLEIHLKLV
+668 L
-680 DVYFKHILGMI
+680 I

-725 ITHFNARF
+725 ITHFIARF
-733 QGGKKDELIGIAY
+733 QGGKKEELIGIAY

-752 DAGTGDAVKTWRFSN
+752 DAGTGDAIKTWRFSN

-783 FADEVRVSFIC
+783 FADEVRLSFIC

>member
-20 LSVHVTDLGRDVTLR
+20 LNVLVTDLSRDVLLR
-35 VTGEIHI
+35 VTGEVHI
-42 GGVMLRLVEKL
+42 GGVMLKLVEKL
-53 DVKKDWSDHALWWEK
+53 DMKKDWSDHALWWDK

-77 WTLDKYGIQADA
+77 WTLDKYGVQADA
-89 KLQFTP
+89 KLMFTP
-95 QHKLLRLQLPNMK
+95 QHKVLRLQLPNMK
-108 YVKVKVNFSD
+108 TVKVKVNFSD

-126 ICKTFNIRHPEELSL
+126 ISKTFNIRHPEELSL
-141 LRKPRDPSKKKKKK
+141 LRKPKDPTKKKKRKTDEK
-155 LDDQCE
+155 DQGE
-161 DDTFELEGPLITP
+161 DEALELEGPLITP
-174 GSGTDILYIGPVK
+174 GSG
-187 EEPRERRETGRTSS
+187 S
-201 TAFSHCKKT
+201 
-210 NREGFP
+210 
-216 CTSSGFARSRRGR
+216 
-229 EQAGLG
+229 
-235 PSANSRLLF
+235 
-244 PSLVGNI
+244 I

-265 YDAHDGSPLSP
+265 YDSRDGSPLSP

-282 DSALSEGNPGIL
+282 DSPLSEGNPSVL
-294 AVSQPVTS
+294 AVSQPITS
-302 PESLAK
+302 PDILAQLF
-308 MYKPQTL
+308 KPQSL
-315 LDKAKINQGWLDSSR
+315 LDKAKTNKGWLDSSR
-330 SLMEQEVK
+330 SLMEQDVKDNEV
-338 ENEALLLRFKYYS
+338 LLLRFKYYS

-356 PKLYEQSKWA
+356 PKYDAVRINQLFEQAKWS

-390 KLSIMSSENH
+390 KLSIMTSENH
-400 LNHSDKDVDEVD
+400 MNNSEKEVDEVD

-433 ITSIPELADYVKV
+433 ITSIPELADNLKV

-469 SCYKSKEESNGTP
+469 SCYKSKDESHGPP

-497 NISGQKFNIK
+497 NISSQKFNIK

-520 LRCDNETQY
+520 LRCDNEKQY
-529 ASWMAACRLASKGK
+529 AQWMAACRLASKGK
-543 TMADSSYGME
+543 TMADSSYSLE

-564 HLNPDPQLIP
+564 HLNPDPQVIP
-574 EQINT
+574 DQNST

-592 KKYKNKQVG
+592 KKYKNKQI
-601 TAGGLA
+601 
-607 GLDAHPGVGWCL
+607 
-619 TRRGLDVLDVLT
+619 
-631 HWDARGG
+631 
-638 TEGCGLDPAPGDGTQ
+638 
-653 HRDSAMCCVKCTDTA
+653 S
-668 GNLQLEIHLKLV
+668 
-680 DVYFKHILGMI
+680 
-691 TARILEAHQNVAQ
+691 ARILEAHQNVAQ

-725 ITHFNARF
+725 ITHFIARF
-733 QGGKKDELIGIAY
+733 QGCKKDDLIGIAY

-752 DAGTGDAVKTWRFSN
+752 DSSTGDAIKTWRFSN

-783 FADEVRVSFIC
+783 FADEVRLSFIC
-794 TEVDCKV
+794 GDIDCKV

-823 DEEMFYK
+823 DEDMFFK
-830 LTSGWV
+830 LTSGWM

>member
-1 MALDGIRMPD
+1 MCLHA
-11 GCYADGTWE
+11 
-20 LSVHVTDLGRDVTLR
+20 
-35 VTGEIHI
+35 
-42 GGVMLRLVEKL
+42 

-89 KLQFTP
+89 RLLFTP

-108 YVKVKVNFSD
+108 HMRVKVNFSD

-141 LRKPRDPSKKKKKK
+141 LRKPRDPKKKKKK
-155 LDDQCE
+155 L
-161 DDTFELEGPLITP
+161 
-174 GSGTDILYIGPVK
+174 
-187 EEPRERRETGRTSS
+187 EEAEEE
-201 TAFSHCKKT
+201 A
-210 NREGFP
+210 
-216 CTSSGFARSRRGR
+216 
-229 EQAGLG
+229 L
-235 PSANSRLLF
+235 
-244 PSLVGNI
+244 
-251 YSSPGLYSKTMTPT
+251 
-265 YDAHDGSPLSP
+265 DPLSP

-282 DSALSEGNPGIL
+282 DSPLSEGNPSIL
-294 AVSQPVTS
+294 AVSQPITS
-302 PESLAK
+302 PDILVK
-308 MYKPQTL
+308 MYKPQSL

-330 SLMEQEVK
+330 SLMEQDVK
-338 ENEALLLRFKYYS
+338 ENEVLLLRFKYHS

-356 PKLYEQSKWA
+356 PKYDAIRVNQLYEQAKWA

-400 LNHSDKDVDEVD
+400 MNNSEKEIDEVD

-426 TSTILGD
+426 TSNTRVPLML
-433 ITSIPELADYVKV
+433 SNFYLHLR
-446 FKPKKLTLKG
+446 PKKLTLKG
-456 YKPYWCTFKDTSI
+456 YKQYWCTFKDITI
-469 SCYKSKEESNGTP
+469 SCYKSREEAHLTP

-497 NISGQKFNIK
+497 NISGQKVNIK
-507 LLIPVAEGMNEIW
+507 LLIPVADGMNEIW
-520 LRCDNETQY
+520 LRCDTEKQY
-529 ASWMAACRLASKGK
+529 AQWMAACRLASKGK
-543 TMADSSYGME
+543 TMADSSYSLE

-564 HLNPDPQLIP
+564 HMNPDPQIIEP
-574 EQINT
+574 ITT

-592 KKYKNKQVG
+592 KKYKNKQI
-601 TAGGLA
+601 
-607 GLDAHPGVGWCL
+607 
-619 TRRGLDVLDVLT
+619 
-631 HWDARGG
+631 
-638 TEGCGLDPAPGDGTQ
+638 
-653 HRDSAMCCVKCTDTA
+653 S
-668 GNLQLEIHLKLV
+668 
-680 DVYFKHILGMI
+680 
-691 TARILEAHQNVAQ
+691 ARILEAHQNVAQ

-725 ITHFNARF
+725 MTHFLAKF
-733 QGGKKDELIGIAY
+733 QGGKKDELIGITY

-752 DAGTGDAVKTWRFSN
+752 DAGTGDAIKTWRFSN

-783 FADEVRVSFIC
+783 FADEPSLAFIC
-794 TEVDCKV
+794 AEVDCKV

-830 LTSGWV
+830 LTSGWI

>member
-1 MALDGIRMPD
+1 QRA
-11 GCYADGTWE
+11 
-20 LSVHVTDLGRDVTLR
+20 
-35 VTGEIHI
+35 GEDS
-42 GGVMLRLVEKL
+42 KQ
-53 DVKKDWSDHALWWEK
+53 KDWSDHALWWEK

-89 KLQFTP
+89 RLLFTP

-108 YVKVKVNFSD
+108 HMKVKVNFSD

-141 LRKPRDPSKKKKKK
+141 LRKPRDPKKKKKK
-155 LDDQCE
+155 LEEAEE
-161 DDTFELEGPLITP
+161 DDLEMEGPLLTP
-174 GSGTDILYIGPVK
+174 GS
-187 EEPRERRETGRTSS
+187 
-201 TAFSHCKKT
+201 
-210 NREGFP
+210 
-216 CTSSGFARSRRGR
+216 
-229 EQAGLG
+229 
-235 PSANSRLLF
+235 
-244 PSLVGNI
+244 
-251 YSSPGLYSKTMTPT
+251 GLYSKTMTPT
-265 YDAHDGSPLSP
+265 YDSRDGSPLSP

-282 DSALSEGNPGIL
+282 DSPLSEGNPGIL
-294 AVSQPVTS
+294 AVSQPISS
-302 PESLAK
+302 PDILVK
-308 MYKPQTL
+308 LYKPQSL

-330 SLMEQEVK
+330 SLMEQDVK
-338 ENEALLLRFKYYS
+338 ENEVLLLRFKYHS

-356 PKLYEQSKWA
+356 PKVHSTDQVVLDGSVILFEAKYQS
-366 ILLEEIECT
+366 
-375 EEEMMMFAAL
+375 F
-385 QYHIN
+385 YHIN
-390 KLSIMSSENH
+390 KLSIMSSDNH
-400 LNHSDKDVDEVD
+400 MNNSEKEVDEVD

-426 TSTILGD
+426 TTRTLGD

-456 YKPYWCTFKDTSI
+456 YKQYWCTFKDITI
-469 SCYKSKEESNGTP
+469 SCYKSKEEAHGTP

-507 LLIPVAEGMNEIW
+507 LLIPVADGMNEIW
-520 LRCDNETQY
+520 LRCDTEKQY
-529 ASWMAACRLASKGK
+529 AHWMAACRLASKGK
-543 TMADSSYGME
+543 TMADSSYNLE

-564 HLNPDPQLIP
+564 HMNPDPQFIEP
-574 EQINT
+574 ITT
-579 DINPECLVSPRYL
+579 DVNPECLVSPRYL
-592 KKYKNKQVG
+592 KKYKNKQI
-601 TAGGLA
+601 
-607 GLDAHPGVGWCL
+607 
-619 TRRGLDVLDVLT
+619 
-631 HWDARGG
+631 
-638 TEGCGLDPAPGDGTQ
+638 
-653 HRDSAMCCVKCTDTA
+653 S
-668 GNLQLEIHLKLV
+668 
-680 DVYFKHILGMI
+680 
-691 TARILEAHQNVAQ
+691 ARILEAHQNVAQ

-725 ITHFNARF
+725 ITHFLARF
-733 QGGKKDELIGIAY
+733 QGGKREELIGITY

-752 DAGTGDAVKTWRFSN
+752 DASTGDAIKTWRFSN

-783 FADEVRVSFIC
+783 FADEPSLSFIC
-794 TEVDCKV
+794 AEVDCKV

>member
-20 LSVHVTDLGRDVTLR
+20 LKMHVTDLHRDVSLR

-42 GGVMLRLVEKL
+42 GGVMLKLVEKL

-89 KLQFTP
+89 RLLFTP

-108 YVKVKVNFSD
+108 HMKVKVNFSD

-141 LRKPRDPSKKKKKK
+141 LRKPRDPKKKKKK
-155 LDDQCE
+155 LEEAEE
-161 DDTFELEGPLITP
+161 DDLELEGPLLTP
-174 GSGTDILYIGPVK
+174 GSGELMDGISYVEALLTLCSK
-187 EEPRERRETGRTSS
+187 ESVNG
-201 TAFSHCKKT
+201 K
-210 NREGFP
+210 REGIHVFLEIKKEVYAHVKMA
-216 CTSSGFARSRRGR
+216 CWKRSGSCKL
-229 EQAGLG
+229 Q
-235 PSANSRLLF
+235 
-244 PSLVGNI
+244 
-251 YSSPGLYSKTMTPT
+251 
-265 YDAHDGSPLSP
+265 
-276 TSAWFG
+276 
-282 DSALSEGNPGIL
+282 
-294 AVSQPVTS
+294 
-302 PESLAK
+302 
-308 MYKPQTL
+308 
-315 LDKAKINQGWLDSSR
+315 WLDSSR
-330 SLMEQEVK
+330 SLMEQDVK
-338 ENEALLLRFKYYS
+338 ENEVLLLRFKYHS

-356 PKLYEQSKWA
+356 PKYDAIRVNQLYEQAKWA

-390 KLSIMSSENH
+390 KLSIMSSDNH
-400 LNHSDKDVDEVD
+400 MNNSEKEVDEVD

-426 TSTILGD
+426 TSNTLVRQHLTCLPPSVYIF
-433 ITSIPELADYVKV
+433 SR
-446 FKPKKLTLKG
+446 PKKLTLKG
-456 YKPYWCTFKDTSI
+456 YKQYWCTFKDITI
-469 SCYKSKEESNGTP
+469 SCYKSKEEAHGTP

-507 LLIPVAEGMNEIW
+507 LLIPVADGMNEIW
-520 LRCDNETQY
+520 LRCDTEKQY
-529 ASWMAACRLASKGK
+529 AHWMAACRLASKGK
-543 TMADSSYGME
+543 TMADSSYNLE

-564 HLNPDPQLIP
+564 HMNPDPQFIEP
-574 EQINT
+574 ITT

-592 KKYKNKQVG
+592 KKYKNKQI
-601 TAGGLA
+601 
-607 GLDAHPGVGWCL
+607 
-619 TRRGLDVLDVLT
+619 
-631 HWDARGG
+631 
-638 TEGCGLDPAPGDGTQ
+638 
-653 HRDSAMCCVKCTDTA
+653 S
-668 GNLQLEIHLKLV
+668 
-680 DVYFKHILGMI
+680 
-691 TARILEAHQNVAQ
+691 ARILEAHQNVAQ

-725 ITHFNARF
+725 ITHFLAKF
-733 QGGKKDELIGIAY
+733 QGGKREELIGITY

-752 DAGTGDAVKTWRFSN
+752 DASTGDAIKTWRFSN

-783 FADEVRVSFIC
+783 FADEPSLSFIC
-794 TEVDCKV
+794 AEVDCKV

>member
-20 LSVHVTDLGRDVTLR
+20 LKMHVTDLHRDVSLR

-42 GGVMLRLVEKL
+42 GGVMLKLVEKL

-89 KLQFTP
+89 RLLFTP

-108 YVKVKVNFSD
+108 HMKVKVNFSD

-141 LRKPRDPSKKKKKK
+141 LRKPRDPKKKKKK
-155 LDDQCE
+155 LEEAEE
-161 DDTFELEGPLITP
+161 DDLELEGPLLTP
-174 GSGTDILYIGPVK
+174 GSASEIIYIGPLK
-187 EEPRERRETGRTSS
+187 GS
-201 TAFSHCKKT
+201 
-210 NREGFP
+210 
-216 CTSSGFARSRRGR
+216 
-229 EQAGLG
+229 
-235 PSANSRLLF
+235 
-244 PSLVGNI
+244 I

-265 YDAHDGSPLSP
+265 YDSRDGSPLSP

-282 DSALSEGNPGIL
+282 DSPLSEGNPSIL
-294 AVSQPVTS
+294 AVSQPISS
-302 PESLAK
+302 PDILVK
-308 MYKPQTL
+308 LYKPQSL

-330 SLMEQEVK
+330 SLMEQDVK
-338 ENEALLLRFKYYS
+338 ENEVLLLRFKYHS

-356 PKLYEQSKWA
+356 PKYDAIRVNQLYEQAKWA

-385 QYHIN
+385 Q
-390 KLSIMSSENH
+390 
-400 LNHSDKDVDEVD
+400 
-412 AALSDLEITLEGGK
+412 
-426 TSTILGD
+426 GD

-456 YKPYWCTFKDTSI
+456 YKQYWCTFKDITI
-469 SCYKSKEESNGTP
+469 SCYKSKEEAHGTP

-507 LLIPVAEGMNEIW
+507 LLIPVADGMNEIW
-520 LRCDNETQY
+520 LRCDTEKQY
-529 ASWMAACRLASKGK
+529 AHWMAACRLASKGK
-543 TMADSSYGME
+543 TMADSSYSLE

-564 HLNPDPQLIP
+564 HMNPDPQFIEP
-574 EQINT
+574 ITT

-592 KKYKNKQVG
+592 KKYKNKQVSY
-601 TAGGLA
+601 
-607 GLDAHPGVGWCL
+607 PGYI
-619 TRRGLDVLDVLT
+619 
-631 HWDARGG
+631 
-638 TEGCGLDPAPGDGTQ
+638 
-653 HRDSAMCCVKCTDTA
+653 RDLIS
-668 GNLQLEIHLKLV
+668 
-680 DVYFKHILGMI
+680 
-691 TARILEAHQNVAQ
+691 ARILEAHQNVAQ

-725 ITHFNARF
+725 ITHFLAKF
-733 QGGKKDELIGIAY
+733 QGGKREELIGITY

-752 DAGTGDAVKTWRFSN
+752 DASTGDAIKTWRFSN

-783 FADEVRVSFIC
+783 FADEPSLSFIC
-794 TEVDCKV
+794 AEVDCKV

>member
-20 LSVHVTDLGRDVTLR
+20 LKMHVTDLHRDVSLR

-42 GGVMLRLVEKL
+42 GGVMLKLVEKL

-68 KKTWLLKTH
+68 KKMWLLKTH

-89 KLQFTP
+89 RLLFTP

-108 YVKVKVNFSD
+108 HMKVKVNFSD
-118 RVFKAVSD
+118 RIFKAVSD
-126 ICKTFNIRHPEELSL
+126 ICKTFSKPYMHVFNIFLFVCL
-141 LRKPRDPSKKKKKK
+141 L
-155 LDDQCE
+155 L
-161 DDTFELEGPLITP
+161 L
-174 GSGTDILYIGPVK
+174 GS
-187 EEPRERRETGRTSS
+187 
-201 TAFSHCKKT
+201 
-210 NREGFP
+210 
-216 CTSSGFARSRRGR
+216 
-229 EQAGLG
+229 
-235 PSANSRLLF
+235 
-244 PSLVGNI
+244 I

-265 YDAHDGSPLSP
+265 YDSRDGSPLSP

-282 DSALSEGNPGIL
+282 DSPLSEGNPSIL
-294 AVSQPVTS
+294 AVSQPISS
-302 PESLAK
+302 PDILVK
-308 MYKPQTL
+308 LYKPQSF

-330 SLMEQEVK
+330 SLMEQDVK
-338 ENEALLLRFKYYS
+338 ENEVLLLRFKYHS

-356 PKLYEQSKWA
+356 PKVVVVSIDFSERFVLYK
-366 ILLEEIECT
+366 
-375 EEEMMMFAAL
+375 

-390 KLSIMSSENH
+390 KLSIMSSDNH
-400 LNHSDKDVDEVD
+400 MNNSEKDVDEVD

-426 TSTILGD
+426 TSNTLGD

-456 YKPYWCTFKDTSI
+456 YKQYWCTFKDITI
-469 SCYKSKEESNGTP
+469 SCFKSREEAHGTP

-507 LLIPVAEGMNEIW
+507 LLIPVADGMNEIW
-520 LRCDNETQY
+520 LRCDTEKQY
-529 ASWMAACRLASKGK
+529 AHWMAACRLASKGK
-543 TMADSSYGME
+543 TMADSSYNLE

-564 HLNPDPQLIP
+564 HMNPDPQIIAEP
-574 EQINT
+574 INA
-579 DINPECLVSPRYL
+579 DINSECLVSPRYL
-592 KKYKNKQVG
+592 KKYKNKQI
-601 TAGGLA
+601 
-607 GLDAHPGVGWCL
+607 
-619 TRRGLDVLDVLT
+619 
-631 HWDARGG
+631 
-638 TEGCGLDPAPGDGTQ
+638 
-653 HRDSAMCCVKCTDTA
+653 S
-668 GNLQLEIHLKLV
+668 
-680 DVYFKHILGMI
+680 
-691 TARILEAHQNVAQ
+691 ARILEAHQNVAQ

-725 ITHFNARF
+725 ITHFLAKF
-733 QGGKKDELIGIAY
+733 QGGKREELIGITY

-752 DAGTGDAVKTWRFSN
+752 DASTGDAIKTWRFSN

-783 FADEVRVSFIC
+783 FADEPSLAFIC
-794 TEVDCKV
+794 AEVDCKV

>member
-20 LSVHVTDLGRDVTLR
+20 LKMHVTDLNRDVSLR

-42 GGVMLRLVEKL
+42 GGVMLKLVEKL

-89 KLQFTP
+89 RLLFSP

-108 YVKVKVNFSD
+108 HMRVKVNFSD

-141 LRKPRDPSKKKKKK
+141 LRKPRDPKKKKKK
-155 LDDQCE
+155 LE
-161 DDTFELEGPLITP
+161 EAEEEALELEGPLLTP
-174 GSGTDILYIGPVK
+174 GSGTCQITITMCLWTVK
-187 EEPRERRETGRTSS
+187 KSYEKVN
-201 TAFSHCKKT
+201 A
-210 NREGFP
+210 
-216 CTSSGFARSRRGR
+216 
-229 EQAGLG
+229 LV
-235 PSANSRLLF
+235 
-244 PSLVGNI
+244 SL
-251 YSSPGLYSKTMTPT
+251 
-265 YDAHDGSPLSP
+265 
-276 TSAWFG
+276 
-282 DSALSEGNPGIL
+282 
-294 AVSQPVTS
+294 
-302 PESLAK
+302 
-308 MYKPQTL
+308 
-315 LDKAKINQGWLDSSR
+315 WLDSSR
-330 SLMEQEVK
+330 SLMEQDVK
-338 ENEALLLRFKYYS
+338 ENEVLLLRFKYHS

-356 PKLYEQSKWA
+356 PKYDAIRVNQLYEQAKWA

-390 KLSIMSSENH
+390 KLSIMSSDNH
-400 LNHSDKDVDEVD
+400 MNNSEKEVDEVD

-426 TSTILGD
+426 TSNTLGD

-456 YKPYWCTFKDTSI
+456 YKQYWCTFKDITI
-469 SCYKSKEESNGTP
+469 SCYKSREEAHGTP

-507 LLIPVAEGMNEIW
+507 LLIPVADGMNEIW
-520 LRCDNETQY
+520 LRCDEKQY
-529 ASWMAACRLASKGK
+529 AQWMAACRLASKGK
-543 TMADSSYGME
+543 TMADSSYNLE

-564 HLNPDPQLIP
+564 HMNPDPQIIEP
-574 EQINT
+574 IT
-579 DINPECLVSPRYL
+579 IDINPECLVSPRYL
-592 KKYKNKQVG
+592 KKYKNKQI
-601 TAGGLA
+601 
-607 GLDAHPGVGWCL
+607 
-619 TRRGLDVLDVLT
+619 
-631 HWDARGG
+631 
-638 TEGCGLDPAPGDGTQ
+638 
-653 HRDSAMCCVKCTDTA
+653 S
-668 GNLQLEIHLKLV
+668 
-680 DVYFKHILGMI
+680 
-691 TARILEAHQNVAQ
+691 ARILEAHQNVAQ

-725 ITHFNARF
+725 ITHFLAKF
-733 QGGKKDELIGIAY
+733 QGGKKDELIGITY

-752 DAGTGDAVKTWRFSN
+752 DASTGDAIKTWRFSN

-783 FADEVRVSFIC
+783 FADEPSLAFIC
-794 TEVDCKV
+794 AEVDCKV

>member
-20 LSVHVTDLGRDVTLR
+20 LSVHVTDLNRDVTLR
-35 VTGEIHI
+35 VTGEVHI
-42 GGVMLRLVEKL
+42 GGVMLKLVEKL

-68 KKTWLLKTH
+68 KRTWLLKTH
-77 WTLDKYGIQADA
+77 WTLDKYGVQADA

-141 LRKPRDPSKKKKKK
+141 LKKPRDPTKKKKKK
-155 LDDQCE
+155 LDDQSE
-161 DDTFELEGPLITP
+161 DEALELEGPLITP
-174 GSGTDILYIGPVK
+174 GSG
-187 EEPRERRETGRTSS
+187 S
-201 TAFSHCKKT
+201 
-210 NREGFP
+210 
-216 CTSSGFARSRRGR
+216 
-229 EQAGLG
+229 
-235 PSANSRLLF
+235 
-244 PSLVGNI
+244 I
-251 YSSPGLYSKTMTPT
+251 YSSPGLYK
-265 YDAHDGSPLSP
+265 
-276 TSAWFG
+276 
-282 DSALSEGNPGIL
+282 GNPGIL
-294 AVSQPVTS
+294 AVSQPITS
-302 PESLAK
+302 PEILAK
-308 MYKPQTL
+308 MFKPQAL

-330 SLMEQEVK
+330 SLMEQDVK
-338 ENEALLLRFKYYS
+338 ENEALLLRFKIVSLLLQY
-351 FFDLN
+351 DAIRIN
-356 PKLYEQSKWA
+356 QLYEQAKWA

-390 KLSIMSSENH
+390 KLSIMTSENH
-400 LNHSDKDVDEVD
+400 LNNSDKKWMK
-412 AALSDLEITLEGGK
+412 LMLPFQTWRLLWKG
-426 TSTILGD
+426 
-433 ITSIPELADYVKV
+433 
-446 FKPKKLTLKG
+446 PKKLTLKG
-456 YKPYWCTFKDTSI
+456 YKQYWCTFKDTSI
-469 SCYKSKEESNGTP
+469 SCYKSKEESSGTP

-520 LRCDNETQY
+520 LHFKPQY
-529 ASWMAACRLASKGK
+529 FFSTGK
-543 TMADSSYGME
+543 TVCTLDGSLQVE

-564 HLNPDPQLIP
+564 RLNPDPQLIP
-574 EQINT
+574 EQITT
-579 DINPECLVSPRYL
+579 DINHECLVSPRYL
-592 KKYKNKQVG
+592 KS
-601 TAGGLA
+601 
-607 GLDAHPGVGWCL
+607 
-619 TRRGLDVLDVLT
+619 TRT
-631 HWDARGG
+631 SYI
-638 TEGCGLDPAPGDGTQ
+638 
-653 HRDSAMCCVKCTDTA
+653 RD
-668 GNLQLEIHLKLV
+668 L
-680 DVYFKHILGMI
+680 I

-725 ITHFNARF
+725 ITHFIARF
-733 QGGKKDELIGIAY
+733 QGGKKEELIGIAY

-752 DAGTGDAVKTWRFSN
+752 DASTGDAIKTWRFSN

-783 FADEVRVSFIC
+783 FADEVRLSFIC